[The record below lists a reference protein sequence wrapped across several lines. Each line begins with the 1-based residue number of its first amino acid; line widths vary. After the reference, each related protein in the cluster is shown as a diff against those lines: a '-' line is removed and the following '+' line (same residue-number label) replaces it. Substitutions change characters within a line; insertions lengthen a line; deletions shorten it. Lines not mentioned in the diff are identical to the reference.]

1 MSMIDRSGVS
11 DTRTPNDVASSA
23 DAILDAA
30 EKLMADNGYAAT
42 SISAICRDSGLPVGS
57 VYHHFGSKAGILA
70 AVMER
75 GTVRFYASL
84 AAMVRENAS
93 PEQRLEQYYAHAPE
107 LLVGNTPYF
116 KILHASLA
124 GTDSDLLKRVYASN
138 EHVAVRLAE
147 TIEPVARRAGV
158 RDSSGLAIR
167 LARFSATYA
176 GGAMLAAGYEAT
188 RLSTEMA
195 PLYGMVLL
203 AIEAAAAADRAAV

>member
-1 MSMIDRSGVS
+1 MGLIDRGE
-11 DTRTPNDVASSA
+11 DRETRTPTEAMSSA
-23 DAILDAA
+23 DVILDAA
-30 EKLMADNGYAAT
+30 EKLMSDNGYAAT
-42 SISAICRDSGLPVGS
+42 SISAICRESGLPVGS

-84 AAMVRENAS
+84 AGMVRENAS
-93 PEQRLEQYYAHAPE
+93 PEQRLEQYYTHAPE
-107 LLVGNTPYF
+107 LLVENTPYF

-124 GTDSDLLKRVYASN
+124 GTDSDLLNRVHASN

-158 RDSSGLAIR
+158 RDSAGLAIR
-167 LARFSATYA
+167 LARFSVTYA
-176 GGAMLAAGYEAT
+176 GGAMLSAGYET
-188 RLSTEMA
+188 NRLYGEMA
-195 PLYGMVLL
+195 PLYGMVLM